1 MVVTTISY
9 ARALFGYIN
18 AKAGSVQATSL
29 TDTRPG
35 RTLMSGY
42 TP

>member
-1 MVVTTISY
+1 MVVTTI
-9 ARALFGYIN
+9 RALFGYIN
-18 AKAGSVQATSL
+18 AKAGSVQATLL